1 MARPKGSSGP
11 NEGGKKVRTLDS
23 FNGVKVSSVN
33 RSAAALAVLNSEIA
47 STRTRPRRSA
57 SQKASQSLAEMI
69 DPHVGSL
76 DDDEDF
82 EPPGEQGD
90 VEGAEAEEEY
100 EERDDL
106 EDDELDNPIEKPS
119 TRAKKTKSTSAAAG
133 VPKPRATGA
142 KRGRKPKKAAS
153 VNEEIKALTPT
164 SKLDNKHRII
174 RGLKDLTSARDK
186 IERIYGLNEQ
196 KLLGLAKVKE
206 GFEAGPFDFDLQT
219 IQEDSKYFVDSS
231 PPWSKEN
238 IAHAIRLKKAKF
250 DLMEESDLNYLF
262 PVRQSELRLIIGD
275 LDTAI
280 ATGQKVEFPV
290 LPCGKRK
297 GFIYSTG
304 ALVTDIAWLPRDLN
318 GELFLAVSMSKYFD
332 DPADPHLRLFS
343 KEEHISCVTIFR
355 LDPNTLSFEK
365 YQTIVH
371 QFGETWG
378 LKWHEAYQDD
388 QSLGL
393 LAACCQDGTV
403 KFIKVNLVQNYKIIM
418 LQEASLEISIPQGLI
433 SCFDFTSSLSII
445 CGFQNGYV
453 AEFELGSNLP
463 SFYYKVH
470 DSYIISIVTAY
481 SQYED
486 IIINTISVDGFTCA
500 FNPKSI
506 RTTKSIVGR
515 ARGGNNTP
523 AVYCPQ
529 LYCVAYSD
537 GVNSVKA
544 YPPRAVF
551 ATHQIC
557 MHDNT
562 VSSLAASKRHPY
574 LLSGSADGALM
585 INNMARRFLTG
596 IKNNTTVYKYLKLWQ
611 WDYSLKEDKYRLDPN
626 YEVYNFSVNEVSK
639 AKVDP
644 HGINISSVKWNETTK
659 FGKFFAFVNNAG
671 MMVVEE
677 LGSEQQ
683 N

>member
-1 MARPKGSSGP
+1 MARPKGSSSS
-11 NEGGKKVRTLDS
+11 NDSGKKVRTLDS

-47 STRTRPRRSA
+47 NTRARPRRNA
-57 SQKASQSLAEMI
+57 SQRASRSLAEMI
-69 DPHVGSL
+69 DPHVGSI

-82 EPPGEQGD
+82 EPAKELGD
-90 VEGAEAEEEY
+90 GEGAEVEEEY
-100 EERDDL
+100 EEDRDDM
-106 EDDELDNPIEKPS
+106 EEEELDNAIEKPS
-119 TRAKKTKSTSAAAG
+119 VRTKRNKSISVAAG
-133 VPKPRATGA
+133 VPKPKPTGA

-153 VNEEIKALTPT
+153 IDEEIKALTPT

-196 KLLGLAKVKE
+196 KLVGLAKVKE
-206 GFEAGPFDFDLQT
+206 GFEAGPFDFNLQT

-231 PPWSKEN
+231 PPWSKEDAART
-238 IAHAIRLKKAKF
+238 IPLKSAKF
-250 DLMEESDLNYLF
+250 DLMEESDLAGLF
-262 PVRQSELRLIIGD
+262 PVRQSELRLTVGD
-275 LDTAI
+275 LDTTI
-280 ATGQKVEFPV
+280 GSGQKLEFPV

-304 ALVTDIAWLPRDLN
+304 ALVTDLAWLPRDSN
-318 GELFLAVSMSKYFD
+318 GELFLAVSMSKYID

-343 KEEHISCVTIFR
+343 KEEHISCITIFR
-355 LDPNTLSFEK
+355 LNPNTLSFEK
-365 YQTIVH
+365 YQTIIH

-378 LKWHEAYQDD
+378 LKWHGTYQGHEY
-388 QSLGL
+388 LGL
-393 LAACCQDGTV
+393 LAMCCQDGTV
-403 KFIKVNLVQNYKIIM
+403 KFIKVEFVQKYEIMM
-418 LQEASLEISIPQGLI
+418 LQEASLEVFIPQELI
-433 SCFDFTSSLSII
+433 SCFDFTSSSSII

-453 AEFELGSNLP
+453 AEFELGSSLP
-463 SFYYKVH
+463 SFYYKIH
-470 DSYIISIVTAY
+470 DSYVISIVTAY
-481 SQYED
+481 SHYED
-486 IIINTISVDGFTCA
+486 TVINTISVDGFTCA

-562 VSSLAASKRHPY
+562 VSSLAASKLHPY

-644 HGINISSVKWNETTK
+644 HGINVSSVKWNETSK

-671 MMVVEE
+671 LIVVEE
-677 LGSEQQ
+677 LGSQ
-683 N
+683 